1 MSVDRREAIRML
13 AGISTAL
20 AITPAEA
27 MALRKIA
34 GGGAQTAEPRFFN
47 AHEYRTV
54 RLLADMILPAD
65 ERSGSATDVGVPEF
79 IDFMMI
85 DRPDGQVPMRGGLA
99 WLDVEATE
107 RFGRPLVECSAA
119 ECEQILDDIAWPDRA
134 PESLSHGVAFFTAFR
149 DLTATGFWTSRAGIE
164 DLEYMGN
171 RYRNS
176 WRGCPPEQLRRLGL
190 LDEDDP

>member
-13 AGISTAL
+13 AGVSAAL

-27 MALRKIA
+27 MALREIA
-34 GGGAQTAEPRFFN
+34 GVGSQTAEPRFFT

-65 ERSGSATDVGVPEF
+65 DCSGSASDAGVPEF
-79 IDFMMI
+79 MDFMMI
-85 DRPDGQVPMRGGLA
+85 DRPDGQLPMRGGIA
-99 WLDVEATE
+99 WLDLEAAE
-107 RFGRPLVECSAA
+107 RFDLPFVACAA
-119 ECEQILDDIAWPDRA
+119 EERGRLVDDLAWPARA
-134 PESLSHGVAFFTAFR
+134 PDGMSHGVAFFNAFR
-149 DLTATGFWTSRAGIE
+149 DLTATGFWTSKMGID

-176 WRGCPPEQLRRLGL
+176 WPGCPPEQLRKLGL
-190 LDEDDP
+190 AGDGGT